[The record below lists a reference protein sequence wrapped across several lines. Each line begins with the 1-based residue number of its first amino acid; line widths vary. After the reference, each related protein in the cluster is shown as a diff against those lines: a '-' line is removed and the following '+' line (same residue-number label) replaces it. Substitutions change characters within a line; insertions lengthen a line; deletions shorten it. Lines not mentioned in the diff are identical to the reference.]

1 MGVAERAA
9 AEGKRLNRLLRE
21 WVRKWGFYIVLESDL
36 MGWRVGVPALFCPA
50 MPLGMSGVSR
60 KRGSVLPGSVSGR
73 RSIHFPVRGAVKLE
87 NGINS
92 PVSALSSMGLVAFF
106 QR

>member
-1 MGVAERAA
+1 MRVAERAA
-9 AEGKRLNRLLRE
+9 AEGKKLNALLRGR
-21 WVRKWGFYIVLESDL
+21 VRTWGFYIVLESDL
-36 MGWRVGVPALFCPA
+36 MGWRGGGPSTFLPSEA
-50 MPLGMSGVSR
+50 LGMSGVSR

-73 RSIHFPVRGAVKLE
+73 RSIHFPVGGAVSLE

-92 PVSALSSMGLVAFF
+92 PVSALSSMGVVAFF